1 MLLPDLVGRLRLVP
15 QVPGPAWWVVP
26 AATRAQEPSA
36 VQIRLA
42 TPSDANL
49 LTSHP
54 NTDANRWQVWLKNP
68 AGAGDT
74 GVRVYTICQPTG

>member
-1 MLLPDLVGRLRLVP
+1 MSRNTSRNYA
-15 QVPGPAWWVVP
+15 GPVCP
-26 AATRAQEPSA
+26 AGTDVIGGGFYQTG
-36 VQIRLA
+36 

-54 NTDANRWQVWLKNP
+54 NTEANRWDVWLKNP
-68 AGAGDT
+68 PVAADT